1 MKVVRIMDIK
11 LELLSNAISELVMQR
26 LDAIG
31 IDADKIAD
39 TVAIAMLSEIQK
51 IIQNDEISDFDAI
64 EKIVVLF
71 EKYGV
76 DAGVRHDFG

>member
-1 MKVVRIMDIK
+1 MDIK

-26 LDAIG
+26 LDTIN

-39 TVAIAMLSEIQK
+39 TVAITMLLEIQK
-51 IIQNDEISDFDAI
+51 IIQDDDVSDFDAI

-76 DAGVRHDFG
+76 DAGIRHDF

>member
-1 MKVVRIMDIK
+1 MDIK
-11 LELLSNAISELVMQR
+11 LELLSNVIFELVMQR
-26 LDAIG
+26 LDTIS

-39 TVAIAMLSEIQK
+39 SVAITMLSEIQK
-51 IIQNDEISDFDAI
+51 IIQDDEISDFDAI

-76 DAGVRHDFG
+76 DAGIRHDFG

>member
-1 MKVVRIMDIK
+1 MDIK

-26 LDAIG
+26 LDTIN

-39 TVAIAMLSEIQK
+39 TVAITMLSEIQK
-51 IIQNDEISDFDAI
+51 IIQDDDVSDFDAI

-76 DAGVRHDFG
+76 DAGIRHDF

>member
-1 MKVVRIMDIK
+1 MDIK
-11 LELLSNAISELVMQR
+11 LELLSNAVSELVMQR
-26 LDAIG
+26 LDTIS

-51 IIQNDEISDFDAI
+51 IIQDDEISDFDAV

-71 EKYGV
+71 EKYGI
-76 DAGVRHDFG
+76 DAGIRHDFGWVYT

>member
-1 MKVVRIMDIK
+1 MDIK

-26 LDAIG
+26 LDTIS

-39 TVAIAMLSEIQK
+39 TVAITMLSEIQK

>member
-1 MKVVRIMDIK
+1 MDIK
-11 LELLSNAISELVMQR
+11 LELLASTISELIVQR
-26 LDAIG
+26 LDTIS
-31 IDADKIAD
+31 IDADKIVD
-39 TVAIAMLSEIQK
+39 TAAITMLSEIQK

>member
-1 MKVVRIMDIK
+1 MDIK

-26 LDAIG
+26 LDTIS
-31 IDADKIAD
+31 IDADRIAD

-64 EKIVVLF
+64 ENIVVLF

>member
-1 MKVVRIMDIK
+1 MDIK
-11 LELLSNAISELVMQR
+11 LELLSNAVSELVMQR
-26 LDAIG
+26 LDTIS

-51 IIQNDEISDFDAI
+51 IIQDDEISDFDAV

-71 EKYGV
+71 EKYGI
-76 DAGVRHDFG
+76 DAGIRHDFG

>member
-1 MKVVRIMDIK
+1 MEVVRIMDIK

-26 LDAIG
+26 LDTIS
-31 IDADKIAD
+31 IDADRIAD

-64 EKIVVLF
+64 ENIVVLF